1 MNKIYKIVVATPL
14 SKEIFELK
22 SKIFISLEKLKNNF
36 DFEIIYNNKTGLSKL
51 YNSFIKKENTDKKI
65 VFVHDD
71 VLIEDLFLL
80 EKLEDAFNSYDIIGL
95 AGAKSCDLNSQIPAW
110 HLMSKREDFVG
121 EVSHSDMKRFWT
133 NSYGITPS
141 RSLIIDGLFI
151 AVNVKKLLETNTK
164 FDEDFTFHHYDIT
177 FCLNANKNKLKIG
190 VYPIKA
196 THYGLGDSM
205 MSQEWKESALK
216 FQEKYK
222 K

>member
-1 MNKIYKIVVATPL
+1 MDKIYKIVVATPL
-14 SKEIFELK
+14 SKENFELK
-22 SKIFISLEKLKNNF
+22 SKIFMSLEKLKNNF
-36 DFEIIYNNKTGLSKL
+36 DCEIIYNNKTGLSKL
-51 YNSFIKKENTDKKI
+51 YNSFLKEENTGKKI
-65 VFVHDD
+65 IFVHDD

-80 EKLEDAFNSYDIIGL
+80 EKLEDAFDSYDIIGL

-121 EVSHSDMKRFWT
+121 EVSHSDMKKFWT

-177 FCLNANKNKLKIG
+177 FCLNANQNKLKIG
-190 VYPIKA
+190 VYPIKV

-205 MSQEWKESALK
+205 MSQEWRESALK
-216 FQEKYK
+216 FQKKYK

>member
-36 DFEIIYNNKTGLSKL
+36 DFEIIFNNKTGLSKL